1 MRIFGRM
8 RTSKPA
14 MENSRLGLS
23 RLYTLTNELSQS
35 SVVTDRGSLFFMSQN
50 TARPRFTCIH
60 GNAAYQAEQVHS
72 LAPLQLPPDKQYK
85 VLGCRVCSDQRWKS
99 E

>member
-50 TARPRFTCIH
+50 TARPKFTCMHRSAIH
-60 GNAAYQAEQVHS
+60 IRQRRDEAW
-72 LAPLQLPPDKQYK
+72 APLQL
-85 VLGCRVCSDQRWKS
+85 LS